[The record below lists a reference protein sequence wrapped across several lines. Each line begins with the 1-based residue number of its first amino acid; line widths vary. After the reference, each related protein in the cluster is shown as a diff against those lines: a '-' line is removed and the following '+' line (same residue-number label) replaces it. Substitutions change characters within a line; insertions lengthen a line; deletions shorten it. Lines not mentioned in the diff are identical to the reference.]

1 MAILW
6 FFHSYAFV
14 LFLKNQK
21 RAITFLYGLKTKNKA
36 TLYHETLKVEEK
48 KVLLFIHLE
57 TLWRIY
63 SQFVIFW
70 GLRPYH

>member
-1 MAILW
+1 MA
-6 FFHSYAFV
+6 S
-14 LFLKNQK
+14 KQ
-21 RAITFLYGLKTKNKA
+21 KNKA

-70 GLRPYH
+70 RLRPYH